1 MVRTLDT
8 GIPPAHAF
16 GKQLHIVVNDD
27 DRIVYYHAQRDDK
40 GGQRN
45 RVQLNAK
52 GIEQPQRD
60 ENGNRNGAGGHKSHA
75 QRQQQNNYHHHG
87 YDSNEKL
94 FEEVCYRIA
103 YDFALVGNGKHADI

>member
-52 GIEQPQRD
+52 GIEQAQRD
-60 ENGNRNGAGGHKSHA
+60 ENGNGNGAGCYKSHT
-75 QRQQQNNYHHHG
+75 QRHEQYNHNYHS
-87 YDSNEKL
+87 YNSNEKL
-94 FEEVCYRIA
+94 TEKVCYRIA